1 LLDLRLVE
9 SFPNKILAFSKT
21 QPGHFIEKSNVVQLL
36 KSTCNNSRRNMN
48 VLETDPKDELDSR
61 ISTKRSLFE
70 VDIRT
75 PV

>member
-1 LLDLRLVE
+1 LDLRLSE
-9 SFPNKILAFSKT
+9 SFPNNILAFSKT

-61 ISTKRSLFE
+61 ISTKKSLFE